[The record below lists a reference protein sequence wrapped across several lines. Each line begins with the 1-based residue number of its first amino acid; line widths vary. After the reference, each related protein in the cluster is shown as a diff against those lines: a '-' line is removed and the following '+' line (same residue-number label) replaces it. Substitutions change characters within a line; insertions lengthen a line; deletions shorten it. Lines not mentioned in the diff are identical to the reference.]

1 MLPALLSDRLHLCST
16 LALIEKKATGIRSA
30 AIGLR
35 AGRMNMATYVT
46 FKTTKGDFK
55 AELFM
60 DTLPVTSSNF
70 ADLAKT
76 GFYDGLSF
84 HRVINGFMC
93 QFGCPNSKDPQSPR
107 AGTGGP
113 PPGSTF
119 TTPDGKTITR
129 QGGNIPDEL
138 VGEFSNE
145 PMTLSM
151 ANTGQPNSG
160 GSQIF
165 INTKHNSFLDYFD
178 NSTPSKHPVF
188 GKVVEGE
195 DVVRSIETVQTGAG
209 DKPVEPVV
217 VETIVVTED

>member
-1 MLPALLSDRLHLCST
+1 M
-16 LALIEKKATGIRSA
+16 LALAAGASTAFTATGIRSA

-145 PMTLSM
+145 PLTISM